1 MSERFNAPH
10 DAALYAL
17 LSAEIE
23 EKLRRA
29 ADLYTDHYP
38 HVSTIP
44 AEGLRYVPEENSIW
58 TCSFFP
64 GMMALAYDRTGDK
77 AFLAHADDY
86 LASFTR
92 RLDTRTGISHD
103 LGFLYTLTGVALYK
117 TTGSQQAKA
126 MALRAA
132 DMLAARYCEQG
143 RYIQAWG
150 AFGVGSPYV
159 KIIVDTMLNLPLLFW
174 AGEETGNERYTQIA
188 TAHAHTCADYL
199 VRDDFTSFHTYLM
212 DPVSGKAIEGRTHQG
227 FHDDSTWARGQAWV
241 VTGFALAYA
250 HTGEPRFLEVSQK
263 AAEVFIEN
271 LPADF
276 VPYWDFSFN
285 DRVPDLRDSSA
296 ASIFTC
302 GLLELADQVGGQ
314 AAERYRAV
322 ARTIVRSLYDNYFLH
337 DPDRLGLLTDAI
349 YHRVHGPTCTIWGD
363 YFFCETL
370 VRLQKPDWKRYW

>member
-44 AEGLRYVPEENSIW
+44 GEGLRYTPEENSIW

-64 GMMALAYDRTGDK
+64 GMMALAYDRTGDE
-77 AFLAHADDY
+77 AFLAHAEDY
-86 LASFTR
+86 LASFEN
-92 RLDTRTGISHD
+92 RLDTCTGISHD

-117 TTGSQQAKA
+117 LTGNRRARA
-126 MALRAA
+126 MALKAA
-132 DMLAARYCEQG
+132 DMLAARYCERG

-150 AFGVGSPYV
+150 KFGVGNPYV

-174 AGEETGNERYTQIA
+174 AGEETGDKRYTEIA

-212 DPVSGKAIEGRTHQG
+212 DPVTGKAVEGRTHQG

-250 HTGEPRFLEVSQK
+250 HTKEPRFLQVSQK

-302 GLLELADQVGGQ
+302 GLLELADQVGGE
-314 AAERYRAV
+314 AAGRYRAV
-322 ARTIVRSLYDNYFLH
+322 ARTVVRSLYDHYFLH

-363 YFFCETL
+363 YFFYETL
-370 VRLQKPDWKRYW
+370 VRLQKDWQRFW